1 MTHHSMGT
9 PDEETKYQGKIVE
22 KSNSGNPVIKRD
34 EWDKKVVVIIAE
46 KSVTRGETIEFFIQ
60 KEHGDHYAAVP
71 SGKAPVSNAEYN
83 SSPNIPIHHD
93 GKSVGSSRSE
103 KKASESVEDRKFNPK
118 THDAPELESEKRSR
132 KHLRT
137 SGE

>member
-1 MTHHSMGT
+1 MGS
-9 PDEETKYQGKIVE
+9 PDEETKYEGEVVE
-22 KSNSGNPVIKRD
+22 KSNSGNPVIKRG
-34 EWDKKVVVIIAE
+34 EWDKKVVVITTE
-46 KSVTRGETIEFFIQ
+46 TSVNRGETIEFFIQ

-71 SGKAPVSNAEYN
+71 SGKAPVSNPGYN

-103 KKASESVEDRKFNPK
+103 KKASESVGDREFNPK
-118 THDAPELESEKRSR
+118 THGAPELESEKRSR

-137 SGE
+137 SGK